1 MVLFS
6 KKSTSFIAKTMVFV
20 MLLMVV
26 MPLISLFDTDTVSY
40 ATEQEQTVSNEVYN
54 SNYYLATR
62 AIEFSK
68 TRYED
73 GLIVADGKYANFGA
87 YESYVLTEAGVSVS
101 EWVYGDSNLKTDVI
115 KLMDETISEE
125 VTASSKRVAHEYL
138 TAKTWGETDR
148 ADQLL
153 EILKARQQS
162 SDNGSI
168 DNNPYSDMPAFEA
181 LGIAGDIDE
190 INTTKTIE
198 YILSQQLETGEFA
211 YDFQATAQAI
221 RSLVYLKEYAGSKTD
236 EVEVAINKGLVWLK
250 SKQLVNGSFENY
262 VSEDATVNTAEVI
275 FTLDLLDINAS
286 DWSYG
291 ADGLTPID
299 YMRTKALNDDGSFG
313 EERNLIAATWALDVY
328 ARSGVY
334 KAIQYSEKKY
344 LNGTPVDYGWYNF
357 GSYEA
362 YVLTEAGVSVSEWVY
377 SDSNLKSDVIKL
389 MDETIEIGNSKSDE
403 KYLVPAKRVT
413 QEYLTAKTW
422 GETDRAEQLL
432 SIIISRQQIDDEGYF
447 DNNIYSDMPT
457 FDLLGRAGAIDEIDT
472 ATAIKFI
479 LENQDSETGAWTP
492 AYNDFM
498 TTAQAVRALTYLKE
512 YTDNEGEVET
522 AINKGLEWLN
532 SKQQTDGSFANGG
545 DDPVV
550 DTAEVILTLDL
561 LEIDVEEWKS
571 SASSKT
577 ATDYMRSR
585 ALSSSGSFGNY
596 EGIYSATYALEAYL
610 KLDSLDYIDTNDDE
624 ADDDSTP
631 VINDPTIKVNVC
643 IIGKDGETLYG
654 PSKTKV
660 YKDSEYGYTALGA
673 LDATGVDYAFSSEW
687 DNFVVE
693 IEGQKNRGKSG
704 WMYAVNGSAPSF
716 LANKKRVKSNDK
728 VLWWYSEDVDA
739 GIPDWP
745 STTSSF
751 TSSGDNTAGEE
762 EQEKTKKTIEGYSD
776 DLSEVDDTS
785 IILNADKR
793 MTQKKAE
800 KLQKELDANN
810 VSVSLKV
817 KTEEAVVTDTE
828 SEVALL
834 VPEKALSETTTITI
848 KELDKKKNP
857 KQFAVKV
864 GSSTY
869 EFGPAGTKFK
879 KPVTISIQLPI
890 TEDIDVESLT
900 PAWYDEENNK
910 WVPVSGIIDVKEGLV
925 VFEIDHFTKFAVI
938 EQPVRKTFPDVDEN
952 IDWAKEAIEILAGQ
966 GIINGTSKGY
976 EPMRSVTRAEFVK
989 LIVTALDL
997 PTEGAE
1003 ENYSD
1008 VSSDDWFAEVVGIAT
1023 ENKIIIGNGDGYFR
1037 PNDEISRNQI
1047 ATILL
1052 RLQKDTD
1059 IEGYQLGIKD
1069 KNTIPNWA
1077 LNGVK
1082 FANKTEIMKGYEDGT
1097 FKGEQALSRA
1107 EASVVLYR
1115 YLEQY
1120 ID

>member
-1 MVLFS
+1 MVLLS

-54 SNYYLATR
+54 SNYYLATK

-68 TRYED
+68 KQYEE

-190 INTTKTIE
+190 IDTEKAIE
-198 YILSQQLETGEFA
+198 YILKNKDAETGA
-211 YDFQATAQAI
+211 WPVGWNDFQATAQAI

-250 SKQLVNGSFENY
+250 DKQQDDGSFINSTY
-262 VSEDATVNTAEVI
+262 DDPLVDTAEVI
-275 FTLDLLDINAS
+275 FILDLLDINAN

-291 ADGLTPID
+291 VDGPTPID

-313 EERNLIAATWALDVY
+313 GQTNIADAICALDVY

-334 KAIQYSEKKY
+334 KAIQYHHNAYMENPNQFS
-344 LNGTPVDYGWYNF
+344 TYN
-357 GSYEA
+357 A
-362 YVLTEAGVSVSEWVY
+362 YVLSDAGVSVSEWVY
-377 SDSNLKSDVIKL
+377 GDSNLKSDVIKL

-403 KYLVPAKRVT
+403 KYLVSAKRVT

-432 SIIISRQQIDDEGYF
+432 SIIISRQQIDDGGYF
-447 DNNIYSDMPT
+447 DDDIYSDMST

-472 ATAIKFI
+472 ATAIEYIK
-479 LENQDSETGAWTP
+479 NSQDEEVGAIEGPWG
-492 AYNDFM
+492 YDFM
-498 TTAQAVRALTYLKE
+498 STAQAVRALTYLIEYAEDEDEVQNAIDKAIEWIKE
-512 YTDNEGEVET
+512 
-522 AINKGLEWLN
+522 
-532 SKQQTDGSFANGG
+532 QQQQDGSFKTEY
-545 DDPVV
+545 DDPIV
-550 DTAEVILTLDL
+550 DTSEVILTLDL
-561 LEIDVEEWKS
+561 LKIDVEEWKS

-577 ATDYMRSR
+577 AIDYMRSH
-585 ALSSSGSFGNY
+585 ALQSSGNFGPY
-596 EGIYSATYALEAYL
+596 EGIYGATYALEAYL
-610 KLDSLDYIDTNDDE
+610 KLDSLDYIDSSDD
-624 ADDDSTP
+624 ATDDDSTP
-631 VINDPTIKVNVC
+631 VINDPTIKVNVY
-643 IIGKDGETLYG
+643 IIGKDGEALYG
-654 PSKTKV
+654 PSKIKV

-716 LANKKRVKSNDK
+716 LANKKRIKSNDK

-739 GIPDWP
+739 GIPEWP
-745 STTSSF
+745 STSSS
-751 TSSGDNTAGEE
+751 SSGDNTAGQ
-762 EQEKTKKTIEGYSD
+762 EQQNKTKKSIEGYSD
-776 DLSEVDDTS
+776 ELSEVADTS
-785 IILNADKR
+785 TILNEDKR
-793 MTQKKAE
+793 MTQKQAE
-800 KLQKELDANN
+800 KIKKELDANK

-817 KTEEAVVTDTE
+817 KNEEAVVTDTK
-828 SEVALL
+828 SEVALI
-834 VPEKALSETTTITI
+834 VPEKALSKTKTITI
-848 KELDKKKNP
+848 KELDKNKNP
-857 KQFAVKV
+857 KQFAVKL

-869 EFGPAGTKFK
+869 EFGPSGTKFE
-879 KPVTISIQLPI
+879 KPVTISIKLPI
-890 TEDIDVESLT
+890 TEDIDIESLT

-910 WVPVSGIIDVKEGLV
+910 WVPVSGIIDVEDGLV

-938 EQPVRKTFPDVDEN
+938 EQPARKTFTDVDEN
-952 IDWAKEAIEILAGQ
+952 IDWAKEAIETLAGQ

-989 LIVTALDL
+989 LIVTALEL
-997 PTEGAE
+997 STEEQE
-1003 ENYSD
+1003 ENFSD

-1023 ENKIIIGNGDGYFR
+1023 ENKIIIGNGDGLFR
-1037 PNDEISRNQI
+1037 PNDEISRNEI

-1052 RLQKDTD
+1052 RLQDNVE
-1059 IEGYQLGIKD
+1059 IEGYELTIND

-1082 FANKTEIMKGYEDGT
+1082 FVNNTEIMTGYEDGT
-1097 FKGEQALSRA
+1097 FKGDKALSRA
-1107 EASVVLYR
+1107 EAAVVIYR
-1115 YLEQY
+1115 YLAQFT
-1120 ID
+1120 D